1 MRLTV
6 FIMMKA
12 YLLSRPGTVTLHSKS
27 ESEELKID
35 DRLMASIHNT
45 WYNP

>member
-6 FIMMKA
+6 FIMMKV
-12 YLLSRPGTVTLHSKS
+12 YLSRPGTVTLHSKG

-35 DRLMASIHNT
+35 DRLMASIHNA
-45 WYNP
+45 